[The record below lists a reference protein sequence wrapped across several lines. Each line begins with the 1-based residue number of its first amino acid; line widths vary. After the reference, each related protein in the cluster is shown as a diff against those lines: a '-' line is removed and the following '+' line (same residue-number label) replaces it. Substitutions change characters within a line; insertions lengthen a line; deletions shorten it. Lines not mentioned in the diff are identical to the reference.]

1 MKSPMKILDRYIL
14 REHALPFLLALM
26 VLTFIMLMDRL
37 FELINLFINKK
48 VPLPLVSELFLLGL
62 PNILALTVPMAVLVA
77 SLMTFGRLTQDNE
90 FSALRSS
97 GISFLRLLL
106 MPALASVIITIL
118 LYLFSDRVLPEANH
132 AFKNLLMDI
141 HQARPALQ
149 IKENIFINDFPGYNI
164 LIRRVDEARS
174 QLYGIT
180 IYESGRGT
188 SPRTI
193 IAEKGR
199 LITQPEQ
206 QLIRLELSR
215 GEIHEVDP
223 NDPTRYHR
231 MMFKHHTLNLPLD
244 ERFQHQARSHRSD
257 REMTTAMLRSQ
268 VARIDSQI
276 APLKF
281 KLETES
287 DLPEWQGQQI
297 RQDMANLRR
306 EMLGLKVEIQKK
318 MAIPVAC
325 IIFILLG
332 SSLGTIVRRGGMWV
346 SAGMSLAFFLFYW
359 ICLIGGEEL
368 AERQLMS
375 PTFAMWAANI
385 LLGISGLLLAFM
397 QQYELRPRDL
407 GPFIRQRIG
416 GRI

>member
-1 MKSPMKILDRYIL
+1 MKILDRYIL
-14 REHALPFLLALM
+14 KEHVVPFVLALM
-26 VLTFIMLMDRL
+26 VLTFILLMDRL

-62 PNILALTVPMAVLVA
+62 PNILALTVPMAVLVS

-97 GISFLRLLL
+97 GISFVRLLI
-106 MPALASVIITIL
+106 MPALAGIAITGL

-141 HQARPALQ
+141 HQARPALK
-149 IKENIFINDFPGYNI
+149 IRENTFINDFPGYNI

-174 QLYGIT
+174 QLFGIT

-188 SPRTI
+188 APRTI

-215 GEIHEVDP
+215 GEIHEMDP

-231 MMFKHHTLNLPLD
+231 MMFKSHTLNLPLD

-257 REMTTAMLRSQ
+257 REMTTAMLRSEI
-268 VARIDSQI
+268 ARIDSQI
-276 APLKF
+276 SPLKL

-287 DLPEWQGQQI
+287 PLPEWQLQQI
-297 RQDMANLRR
+297 HQDMANYRR
-306 EMLGLKVEIQKK
+306 EILGLKVEIQKK

-325 IIFILLG
+325 IIFVLLG

-375 PTFAMWAANI
+375 PALAMWLANI

-397 QQYELRPRDL
+397 QQYELRPQDL
-407 GPFIRQRIG
+407 GAFIREKIG
-416 GRI
+416 GRIR